1 MNNQKN
7 ITIKIGKYFAVIVVV
22 LASLFIVLN
31 IIIAE
36 EIKIG
41 GSCGYYI
48 KTEKWYNPTD
58 CGWCLG
64 KLVKEKEDQGFI
76 HYKCVGIKFEQ
87 MYE

>member
-7 ITIKIGKYFAVIVVV
+7 IIIKTGKYLAVLIIV

-36 EIKIG
+36 DIKVG
-41 GSCGYYI
+41 GSCGVYNKDWGY
-48 KTEKWYNPTD
+48 YNPTD